1 MKIRR
6 RDFITLVSGA
16 AAWPLTAS
24 AQQPAVPAVGFLNS
38 RSPDET
44 AYLVAA
50 FRRGLSET
58 GYIEGQNVTIE
69 YRWGLGQYDRLP
81 ALAAEFARRP
91 VAVLAASGGDPA
103 VQAAMAAT
111 STVPIIFIGSDPVQ
125 IGLAAT
131 YSRPGGNA
139 TGINTLLVTL
149 GPKRLGLLHDLVP
162 QAALMGMLV
171 NPAFPQVTQQ
181 ITDVRKAARSIG
193 LEIQVFQAGTESE
206 IDTAFETMAKGRVAA
221 LVLGADP
228 FYDTR
233 RDKLVGLAAHYAI
246 PAMYY
251 LREFAAAGGLISYGI
266 DLPDAYRQL
275 GVYTGRVLK
284 GEKPA
289 DLPVLQPTKFE
300 FVINL
305 QTARALKIE
314 VPPGLLAIADEVIE

>member
-1 MKIRR
+1 MNRR
-6 RDFITLVSGA
+6 EIISLLGGA

-81 ALAAEFARRP
+81 ALAAEFTRRP

-171 NPAFPQVTQQ
+171 NPAFPAVTQQ
-181 ITDVRKAARSIG
+181 ITDVQKAARSIG

-206 IDTAFETMAKGRVAA
+206 IDTAFETMAKGRIAA

-275 GVYTGRVLK
+275 GVYTGRILK

-300 FVINL
+300 LIINL
-305 QTARALKIE
+305 KAAKTLGLTL
-314 VPPGLLAIADEVIE
+314 PSGLLAIADEVIE

>member
-1 MKIRR
+1 
-6 RDFITLVSGA
+6 
-16 AAWPLTAS
+16 
-24 AQQPAVPAVGFLNS
+24 
-38 RSPDET
+38 
-44 AYLVAA
+44 
-50 FRRGLSET
+50 
-58 GYIEGQNVTIE
+58 
-69 YRWGLGQYDRLP
+69 
-81 ALAAEFARRP
+81 
-91 VAVLAASGGDPA
+91 
-103 VQAAMAAT
+103 MAAT

-162 QAALMGMLV
+162 QAAQMGMLV